1 MNSNPSLKKRG
12 YVQEHYAPMP
22 TKLTMF
28 WRNFM
33 PWQIIRFFVLNLKI
47 LKIVVKGH
55 S

>member
-1 MNSNPSLKKRG
+1 MKTGKRS
-12 YVQEHYAPMP
+12 YSQEYYAPMP
-22 TKLTMF
+22 TKSTLF
-28 WRNFM
+28 WRNFI

>member
-1 MNSNPSLKKRG
+1 MDTIKRG

-22 TKLTMF
+22 TKTTRF
-28 WRNFM
+28 WRNFV
-33 PWQIIRFFVLNLKI
+33 PWQMVRFVILNLRI

>member
-1 MNSNPSLKKRG
+1 MNTMKKG

-22 TKLTMF
+22 TKATLF
-28 WRNFM
+28 WRNFA
-33 PWQIIRFFVLNLKI
+33 PWQLIRFFILNLRI